1 MKVTVEDHQ
10 GRYRLRWQHQG
21 KRYTLSCGV
30 PSTPTGKAVA
40 KMKAA
45 EIEKD
50 LACGYFD
57 PTLLKYR
64 PRTLGKTAT
73 EITAQELFKR
83 FSEHKRKDLGVSD
96 RSIETR
102 YKPLLRYLEQHLNIP
117 AEKVGEQQA
126 KNFKALLLER
136 VTGQTAKE
144 RLWLLQGCWQWAV
157 GKYHLA
163 AENPWV
169 GLTNG
174 IKPTPTQ
181 KPQPFTV
188 AEVQAI
194 LAGFKADRYYAHYYP
209 QVAFMFGVG
218 CRFGESAGL
227 LWQHVGADFATA
239 WIGESVDRNG
249 RRKATKTGKAR
260 TVLLSSAIAAMLIE
274 LHRGRQPKP
283 DDLVFPAQKG
293 GPVNDKLFNRRA
305 WKTVLQRANVPYRKP
320 YGMRHTAISHALANG
335 ADPLSVAEQVG
346 HDPKVLFA
354 SYASVIKP
362 QNVFVEF

>member
-73 EITAQELFKR
+73 EITAPELFKR

-102 YKPLLRYLEQHLNIP
+102 YKPLMKWLEQHLSIP

-136 VTGQTAKE
+136 VTGQIAKE

-181 KPQPFTV
+181 KPQPFAV

-209 QVAFMFGVG
+209 LVAFMFGVG
-218 CRFGESAGL
+218 CRFGEAAGL
-227 LWQHVGADFATA
+227 QWKHLSPGFETA

-249 RRKATKTGKAR
+249 KRKSTKTGKAR
-260 TVLLSSAIAAMLIE
+260 TVLLSPTITAMLGE
-274 LHRGRQPKP
+274 LHQGRQPKP
-283 DDLVFPAQKG
+283 DDLVFPAPKG

-305 WKTVLQRANVPYRKP
+305 WKTVLERVNVFYRKP

-335 ADPLSVAEQVG
+335 AHHLQVAQQTG
-346 HDPKVLFA
+346 HDPRVLYA
-354 SYASVIKP
+354 SYASVIETR
-362 QNVFVEF
+362 NVFVEF

>member
-1 MKVTVEDHQ
+1 MKVTIEDHD
-10 GRYRLRWQHQG
+10 GRLRLRWQHQG

-30 PSTPTGKAVA
+30 PATPTGKAA
-40 KMKAA
+40 AQMKKA
-45 EIEKD
+45 EIERD
-50 LACGYFD
+50 LISGYFD
-57 PTLLKYR
+57 PTRLKYK
-64 PRTLGKTAT
+64 PRLLGKTAT
-73 EITAQELFKR
+73 EITAPELFKR
-83 FSEHKRKDLGVSD
+83 FITHKRKDLGVSD

-102 YKPLLRYLEQHLNIP
+102 YRPLLRYLERHLNIP

-144 RLWLLQGCWQWAV
+144 RLWLLQSCWQWAQ
-157 GKYHLA
+157 GKYHTNG
-163 AENPWV
+163 NPWG
-169 GLTNG
+169 GLPHG

-209 QVAFMFGVG
+209 LVAFMFGVG
-218 CRFGESAGL
+218 CRFGEAAGL
-227 LWQHVGADFATA
+227 LWKHLSPGFETA

-249 RRKATKTGKAR
+249 RRKSTKTGKAR
-260 TVLLSSAIAAMLIE
+260 TVLLSSTIAAMLIE

-283 DDLVFPAQKG
+283 DDLVFPAPKG
-293 GPVNDKLFNRRA
+293 GPLNDKLFNRRA
-305 WKTVLQRANVPYRKP
+305 WKTVLERANVVYRKP

-335 ADPLSVAEQVG
+335 AHHLQVAQQTG
-346 HDPKVLFA
+346 HDPRVMYA